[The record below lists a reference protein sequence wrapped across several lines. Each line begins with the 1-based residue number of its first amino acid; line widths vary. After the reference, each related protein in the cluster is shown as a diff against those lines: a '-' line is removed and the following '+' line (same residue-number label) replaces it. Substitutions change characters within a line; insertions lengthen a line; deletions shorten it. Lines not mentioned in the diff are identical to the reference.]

1 MILAFGRLLEHATLQ
16 LKTFEGEN
24 FCKLFAGV
32 VTKRCHASQFTEKTF
47 ANSLKFARVFP
58 LGSFPLYGNC
68 RYDVMLCPSSSAIG
82 MKQFF
87 FHLLSIFG
95 RLSIEPQLN
104 ELWIH
109 MASQKCA
116 GGSTWEGGCGHVDT
130 SVFNSVK
137 SSMWSLWLS
146 PQRQSCSLHPW
157 FLMSVQKWPF
167 YLSEM
172 LC

>member
-1 MILAFGRLLEHATLQ
+1 MLPYSWELSR
-16 LKTFEGEN
+16 
-24 FCKLFAGV
+24 
-32 VTKRCHASQFTEKTF
+32 EKTF
-47 ANSLKFARVFP
+47 ANCLLVSSPKDAMLPSLRRKLSQIAWNLREFFP
-58 LGSFPLYGNC
+58 FGSFPLYGNC
-68 RYDVMLCPSSSAIG
+68 RYDVMSCPSSSAIG

-109 MASQKCA
+109 TASQKCA

-137 SSMWSLWLS
+137 RPMWSLWLS
-146 PQRQSCSLHPW
+146 PQSQSCSLRPW

-167 YLSEM
+167 YNVVLEI
-172 LC
+172 LFLLNF